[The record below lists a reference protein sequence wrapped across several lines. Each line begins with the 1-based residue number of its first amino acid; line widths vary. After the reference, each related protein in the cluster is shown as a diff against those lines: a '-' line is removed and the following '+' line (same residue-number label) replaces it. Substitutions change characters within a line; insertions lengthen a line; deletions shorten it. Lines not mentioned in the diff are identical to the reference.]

1 MGKKKKKEEKLN
13 IVLSWIDFV
22 FLEEKKQEIKILN
35 KYSRTP

>member
-1 MGKKKKKEEKLN
+1 MGKKKKKEENLN

-35 KYSRTP
+35 KDSRPP